1 MAIVI
6 DYSMICKSNFAIL
19 ARECKEDERDYA
31 LEHGSVMLKD
41 GTELSY
47 ENFRAMILSSLRK
60 YNKKFTKKYGK
71 MVIAMDSKSKEY
83 WRLSLTPYY
92 KKNRLLKNGQSL
104 MPWKLCDEW
113 TKKLIVEIS
122 ANFPYTIISIGGLE
136 ADDII
141 AVLSRYLKEDV
152 LIVSR
157 DHDFKQL
164 NRYSNVKRYD
174 PINDV
179 FLNATKKEAL
189 EYLFEHI
196 IKGDKGDGIPNIL
209 SPLNIFME
217 LNEDGKQKNRQKPIS
232 SKKLELWRGMIPE
245 DFCET
250 DEILERFKINTQLID
265 LTLTPQKFVDAV
277 LKRNELGAKT
287 KTNDNIRPYLLSI
300 KGGQE
305 LDKYYQDFYSTEFT
319 KDLTPEEQFRMMMN
333 QSNKG
338 LFG

>member
-1 MAIVI
+1 MAIVV

-19 ARECKEDERDYA
+19 ARECKEDECKYA

-47 ENFRAMILSSLRK
+47 ENFRLMILTSFKK
-60 YNKKFTKKYGK
+60 YNKKFNKKFGK
-71 MVIAMDSKSKEY
+71 MVVAVDSKSKDY
-83 WRLSLTPYY
+83 WRLSLSPYY
-92 KKNRLLKNGQSL
+92 KKNRLLKNGQSN
-104 MPWKLCDEW
+104 MPWKLCDQW
-113 TKKLIVEIS
+113 TKKLLVELS
-122 ANFPYTIISIGGLE
+122 QNFPYTIISIGGLE

-141 AVLSRYLKEDV
+141 AVLSRKLNEPV

-164 NRYSNVKRYD
+164 NRYSNVTRYD
-174 PINDV
+174 PINDK
-179 FLNATKKEAL
+179 FLTATKREAL

-217 LNEDGKQKNRQKPIS
+217 INEDGKQISRQKPIS
-232 SKKLELWRGMIPE
+232 AKKLDLWRGMKPE

-250 DEILERFKINTQLID
+250 DEIYERFKTNTQLID
-265 LTLTPQKFVDAV
+265 LTLTPQIYVDAV
-277 LKRNELGAKT
+277 IKRYEMGAKT

-300 KGGQE
+300 KGGQD
-305 LDKYYQDFYSTEFT
+305 LDKYYQDFYSNEFI
-319 KDLTPEEQFRMMMN
+319 KDLSPEDQFRMMMN

-338 LFG
+338 LFR